1 MGMSRNAVSL
11 LASLITL
18 WTGIFWGAYWLPVR
32 ALADLG
38 LAGAWGTLAI
48 TLAAA
53 GILFP
58 AFPAA
63 TAADIVAAPSG
74 VTIPKGYRNWQV
86 VAPSQRDD
94 MDEIRAILGNN
105 IAMKAFR
112 ANTLPFPD
120 GTILAKLMWKRVKS
134 TEFPKTFIPGVAPR
148 IDFMV
153 KDSKKYAATG
163 GWGFG
168 RFIDGKPADAE
179 VHATCFPCHQ
189 ANVKDHDWV
198 FTRYAP

>member
-1 MGMSRNAVSL
+1 MNRIAATVVAL
-11 LASLITL
+11 LAAG
-18 WTGIFWGAYWLPVR
+18 GIL
-32 ALADLG
+32 LAAVPTCMAAEIG
-38 LAGAWGTLAI
+38 LAS
-48 TLAAA
+48 
-53 GILFP
+53 P
-58 AFPAA
+58 M
-63 TAADIVAAPSG
+63 G
-74 VTIPKGYRNWQV
+74 VTIPKGYRDWQV

-94 MDEIRAILGNN
+94 TDEIRVILGNS

-120 GTILAKLMWKRVKS
+120 GTILAKLAWKRVKS

-148 IDFMV
+148 IEFMV
-153 KDSKKYAATG
+153 KNSKKYASTG

-168 RFIDGKPADAE
+168 RFIDGKPADAQ

-189 ANVKDHDWV
+189 ANVKDHDFV

>member
-1 MGMSRNAVSL
+1 MRR
-11 LASLITL
+11 LATMIVVL
-18 WTGIFWGAYWLPVR
+18 
-32 ALADLG
+32 
-38 LAGAWGTLAI
+38 
-48 TLAAA
+48 LAAA
-53 GILFP
+53 GILLP
-58 AFPAA
+58 AFPVA
-63 TAADIVAAPSG
+63 TAADIVASPTG

-94 MDEIRAILGNN
+94 NDEIRVILGNN

-120 GTILAKLMWKRVKS
+120 GAIIAKLAWKRVKS
-134 TEFPKTFIPGVAPR
+134 PEFPKTFIPGVAPR
-148 IDFMV
+148 IEFMV
-153 KDSKKYAATG
+153 KDSKKYASAG

-179 VHATCFPCHQ
+179 VHAACFPCHQ
-189 ANVKDHDWV
+189 ANVKDRDFV